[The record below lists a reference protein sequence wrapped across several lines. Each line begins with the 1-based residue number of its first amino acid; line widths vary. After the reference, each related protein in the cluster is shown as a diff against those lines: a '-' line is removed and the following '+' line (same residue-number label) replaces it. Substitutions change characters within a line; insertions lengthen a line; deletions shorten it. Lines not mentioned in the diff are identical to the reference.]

1 MSDLS
6 PGRRRRLA
14 EELEEGGL
22 ILPGSAD
29 LHDVLMEEIDL
40 ALRPPVHE
48 RRVPSSGTILGPTTD
63 ASTWGKGAQLDIYV
77 KPVGNQPLS
86 AARRFADGLSSWLV
100 RRIDGPRDWL
110 IFDRP
115 SGSERDLVVLAE
127 VTGGIVV
134 QRHPAGV
141 VRVVGSFGV
150 LRGDGFGWHHEPPV
164 GSWID
169 ALTACPEHGEPD
181 VLDALLEFAV
191 HDLGSIGI
199 GSLLVYRPAG
209 ATHPP
214 VSALEQRLPV
224 PPPLRIT
231 KPAHLAPLRHALA
244 QIDGAAVFDADG
256 ALRQL
261 GVRLIP
267 SLAAE
272 ATVEAFGGTRHT
284 SARRY
289 SHDDPLATVVVVSD
303 DGPVSAFRSGE
314 LIGRSRVTGEPQLG

>member
-1 MSDLS
+1 M
-6 PGRRRRLA
+6 

-22 ILPGSAD
+22 ILAGSAD
-29 LHDVLMEEIDL
+29 LEDMLMEEIDL

-48 RRVPSSGTILGPTTD
+48 RRVPSSGTIVEPTTD
-63 ASTWGKGAQLDIYV
+63 PSTWGKEAQLDIYV
-77 KPVGNQPLS
+77 KPIGDQPLP
-86 AARRFADGLSSWLV
+86 AARRFSDGLSSWLV
-100 RRIDGPRDWL
+100 RRGDGPHDWL

-115 SGSERDLVVLAE
+115 SGSERDLVVLAAA
-127 VTGGIVV
+127 TGGIAV
-134 QRHPAGV
+134 QRHPVGV

-150 LRGDGFGWHHEPPV
+150 LRGDGFSWHHEPPV

-169 ALTACPEHGEPD
+169 ALTACPEHGEAE

-191 HDLGSIGI
+191 HDLGSTGI

-209 ATHPP
+209 ADLPP
-214 VSALEQRLPV
+214 VTAFEQRLPV

-231 KPAHLAPLRHALA
+231 KPAHLAPLRHALG
-244 QIDGAAVFDADG
+244 QIDGAAVFDSDG
-256 ALRQL
+256 VLRQL

-272 ATVEAFGGTRHT
+272 ATVEPFGGTRHT

-303 DGPVSAFRSGE
+303 DGPVSAFRSGN
-314 LIGRSRVTGEPQLG
+314 LIGRSRLTPARQPG